1 MTKIFDNIEF
11 LLGAGNPSQF
21 YKHTHPTLV
30 FLGASNVGKS
40 SLINAL
46 FGKKIAISS
55 KTPGRTQQ
63 INFFLSKNT
72 KQPFV
77 VADLPGYGF
86 AKINQEKFEQISDLC
101 LEFLLSLQNQ
111 PKSFIFLLLDPSK
124 QLKSADISALSF
136 LQQQQLNFH
145 LIFTK
150 IDKCNQD
157 QITEL
162 NQQISQVISNFHT
175 PFSLVSAKNSTI
187 LTLQKQII
195 NQILSPSTKP
205 K

>member
-11 LLGAGNPSQF
+11 LLGAANPSQF
-21 YKHTHPTLV
+21 YKHNHPTLV

-46 FGKKIAISS
+46 FDKKIAISS

-63 INFFLSKNT
+63 INFFLAKNK
-72 KQPFV
+72 KQSFV

-86 AKINQEKFEQISDLC
+86 AKITQEKFEKISDLC

-124 QLKSADISALSF
+124 QLKPADISALNF
-136 LQQQQLNFH
+136 LQQQQLNLY

-150 IDKCNQD
+150 IDKCTQT

-162 NQQISQVISNFHT
+162 NQQISQFISNFT
-175 PFSLVSAKNSTI
+175 APFALASAKNHTI
-187 LTLQKQII
+187 IALQKKII
-195 NQILSPSTKP
+195 NQILSPHIKS
-205 K
+205 

>member
-11 LLGAGNPSQF
+11 LLGAGNTSQF
-21 YKHTHPTLV
+21 YKHHHPALI

-46 FGKKIAISS
+46 FDKKIAISS

-63 INFFLSKNT
+63 INFFLAKNK
-72 KQPFV
+72 KQSFV

-86 AKINQEKFEQISDLC
+86 AKITQEKFEKISDLC

-124 QLKSADISALSF
+124 QLKPADISALNF
-136 LQQQQLNFH
+136 LQQQQLNLY

-150 IDKCNQD
+150 IDKCTQT

-162 NQQISQVISNFHT
+162 NQQISQFISNFT
-175 PFSLVSAKNSTI
+175 APFALASAKNHTI
-187 LTLQKQII
+187 IALQKKII
-195 NQILSPSTKP
+195 NQILSPHIKS
-205 K
+205 